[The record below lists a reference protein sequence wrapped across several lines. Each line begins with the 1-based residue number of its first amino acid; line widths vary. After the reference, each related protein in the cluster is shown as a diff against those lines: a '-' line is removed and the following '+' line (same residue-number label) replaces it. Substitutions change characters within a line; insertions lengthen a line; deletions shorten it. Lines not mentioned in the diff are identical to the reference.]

1 MSSRE
6 IERMVALAPEIVR
19 ERIRTNAD
27 RHRYSLLNPSREA
40 GSREFIYEERRGKLA
55 VHVRSWFINH
65 FGLEAE
71 LSIEPVAPTAT
82 RVRVRFQ
89 VPRADRVLNAIAL
102 AWFVGLPLLAL
113 FLADRVDRIGTLV
126 FLAGSVTYL
135 VLLPLA
141 YRMLHQDERRL
152 AEFLELVLPEAGRW
166 RNDST

>member
-1 MSSRE
+1 
-6 IERMVALAPEIVR
+6 VALAPDIVR
-19 ERIRTNAD
+19 QRIRANAD
-27 RHRYSLLNPSREA
+27 RHKYSLLDPTREA
-40 GSREFIYEERRGKLA
+40 GSREFIYEERRGQLA
-55 VHVRSWFINH
+55 VHLRSWFLNN

-89 VPRADRVLNAIAL
+89 VPRADRILNSIAL

-113 FLADRVDRIGTLV
+113 FLADRVDRTGTLV

-141 YRMLHQDERRL
+141 YRRLHKDQRRL
-152 AEFLELVLPEAGRW
+152 ADFLELVLPEAGRW